1 MDFGEVGSALR
12 EIALLTF
19 PAYRGSKI
27 SIGVA
32 EHVAPI
38 FFQQDTWL
46 VDLSRIQDVGP
57 NVPRP
62 SERQML
68 PLSNG
73 VPILPGQSVLITA
86 RPQAHEF
93 KIDRF
98 VISGVGTPGG
108 AADWVVNDLR
118 IGNISQLAQSGD
130 LPGDLFATEAID
142 AFVSFGT
149 IQPAMDVS
157 VILTYIGPIEAGV
170 PFFGSL
176 GGTVP
181 TTSPAYVR
189 VQQPNTK
196 IPLGFACVSQCV
208 NEDGEA
214 SITIYV
220 PPIDQATIDV
230 AVDAALAAGAST
242 PAVVTMIGH
251 ALEDRGGLVRDAYVD
266 LVVQR
271 AGELT
276 ANEVRA
282 AAT

>member
-1 MDFGEVGSALR
+1 MDFGEVGNALR

-62 SERQML
+62 SDRQML

-98 VISGVGTPGG
+98 VISGAGTPGG
-108 AADWVVNDLR
+108 AADWMVNDLR
-118 IGNISQLAQSGD
+118 IGNISQLTQNGD

-149 IQPAMDVS
+149 IQPALDVS

-170 PFFGSL
+170 PFFGAL

-189 VQQPNTK
+189 VWQPNMK
-196 IPLGFACVSQCV
+196 IPLGFACVSQRGGEVTICV
-208 NEDGEA
+208 
-214 SITIYV
+214 
-220 PPIDQATIDV
+220 PQIDQATIDV
-230 AVDAALAAGAST
+230 AVDATLAAGGST
-242 PAVVTMIGH
+242 PSVVTMIGH
-251 ALEDRGGLVRDAYVD
+251 ALDDRGGLVRDVYVD

-271 AGELT
+271 AGELA
-276 ANEVRA
+276 ANEIRA